1 MIAPALALTA
11 LTWLALLIV
20 TPLAPSSIATLMY
33 AAGGVIC
40 HQLPERS
47 FHLAGFQLPVCAR
60 CLGIYAGAAAA
71 ASIHVLGVFVA
82 PSARWRLLS
91 PVAARR
97 VFLVSAVPTVVTVV
111 LEWAGAWSGTNVVR
125 AIAGVALGVGGALVV
140 MSAVATLHYSECLR
154 RRPIEHSQ
162 IPPHI

>member
-11 LTWLALLIV
+11 LIWLALLII

-33 AAGGVIC
+33 AAGAVIC

-47 FHLAGFQLPVCAR
+47 FHLAGYQLPVCAR

-71 ASIHVLGVFVA
+71 ATIHVLGAFVA
-82 PSARWRLLS
+82 ESTRWRLLS
-91 PVAARR
+91 PAAARR
-97 VFLVSAVPTVVTVV
+97 VLLVSALPTVVTVA